1 MSGFSMSLDLT
12 AFTQVI
18 EQDKA
23 AIAAA
28 SRPAAQAGAEV
39 LYQAVLQN
47 VRGLGRKTGRLAA
60 SIYQAYSPENSKGGR
75 HQYNVSWRTGRMLD
89 KNGKP
94 IASGL
99 PTAPHGHL
107 VEWGYIQK
115 YLTYQAADGRIRPVV
130 KPSMRGKPRPKNAAE
145 KDAYYVPRPGGPV
158 HIPGKAFVRRAV
170 DQFPKAQQA
179 MQDELFERL
188 KAAGVI
194 K

>member
-60 SIYQAYSPENSKGGR
+60 SIYQAYSPGTARAAGISTTFLGAQGGC
-75 HQYNVSWRTGRMLD
+75 STRTGSPSRQGFLRRLMA
-89 KNGKP
+89 
-94 IASGL
+94 ISSSGG
-99 PTAPHGHL
+99 TSRS
-107 VEWGYIQK
+107 
-115 YLTYQAADGRIRPVV
+115 T
-130 KPSMRGKPRPKNAAE
+130 
-145 KDAYYVPRPGGPV
+145 
-158 HIPGKAFVRRAV
+158 
-170 DQFPKAQQA
+170 
-179 MQDELFERL
+179 
-188 KAAGVI
+188 
-194 K
+194 